1 MSNTAAAAIEA
12 KKTLR
17 ETLRTFFRSATTFTR
32 LAFAAAPGRA
42 SAAIAAEL
50 AGAAMALISSY
61 QIKDV
66 VQAASNGSSQQAVA
80 AAVALA
86 ATAGVAT
93 LCFMIYGQLSPR
105 LVEAISVYL
114 DGELVRLTARIPTL
128 EYADRPAHAD
138 KIALIR
144 NSRQQLASGLQ
155 VVAVSFRLTVQLLG
169 TFVILMSVD
178 PWLGLLPLFAI
189 PRALAGQEAR
199 RLQVRAQEATAEPM
213 RLRGHIFN
221 HATSPVAGKELRIF
235 NLGEELALRYRQ
247 ISATTRHLN
256 VRANWGGALWSALGD
271 SIFTVGCIA
280 AVVWLVLQA
289 AHGAVTP
296 AGVVLAASL
305 ITGLILQMNA
315 ALQYTQFIQALSTT
329 AERYVWLEDFSNE
342 AAKTQLGEA
351 RSPAVLRRAIR
362 LDGVGFA
369 YPDRDKPVL
378 SDVSLEIPAGKVIA
392 LVGEN
397 GSGKSTLVKLLCGF
411 YRPSSGRVLIDD
423 TDLAGIA
430 PGDWRGRIGGAFQ
443 DFTNFETPMHESV
456 GLGDLPHLGDRDR
469 AVAAMGRAGA
479 ADLARLNAQGLD
491 VMLGKKWGGIDLSGG
506 QWQKL
511 ALGRALM
518 RDEPL
523 LVVFDEPAAALDASA
538 EHDLFERFAAEARS
552 GQSAGR
558 ATLLISHRFSTV
570 RMADAIAVLE
580 AGQIAEFG
588 SHGALMKAGGKY
600 AELFEIQASAYR

>member
-1 MSNTAAAAIEA
+1 MTKLLEG
-12 KKTLR
+12 LR
-17 ETLRTFFRSATTFTR
+17 QFVRSVLIFTR

-42 SAAIAAEL
+42 TAAIAAEL
-50 AGAAMALISSY
+50 LGAGLALVSSY

-66 VQAASNGSSQQAVA
+66 VQAATSGPPGHAVA
-80 AAVALA
+80 AAIALA
-86 ATAGVAT
+86 ATGGAAT

-114 DGELVRLTARIPTL
+114 DGELVRLTARIPTI

-138 KIALIR
+138 KIGLIR

-155 VVAVSFRLTVQLLG
+155 VVAVSFRLVVQLLG
-169 TFVILMSVD
+169 TFVILISVD
-178 PWLGLLPLFAI
+178 PWLALLPIFAI
-189 PRALAGQEAR
+189 PRFLAGREAR
-199 RLQVRAQEATAEPM
+199 RLTVAAQEATAEPM

-235 NLGEELALRYRQ
+235 DLGEELAKRYRQ

-256 VRANWGGALWSALGD
+256 VRNNWGGALWSALGD
-271 SIFTVGCIA
+271 SIFTIGCIA
-280 AVVWLVLQA
+280 AVAWLVLQA

-305 ITGLILQMNA
+305 ITGLIMQMNA

-329 AERYVWLEDFSNE
+329 AERYLWLEDFSNA
-342 AAKTQLGEA
+342 AAKAELGD
-351 RSPAVLRRAIR
+351 RPSPAVLRRGVT
-362 LDGVGFA
+362 LEGVGFA

-378 SDVSLEIPAGKVIA
+378 IDVSLELPAGKVIA

-411 YRPSSGRVLIDD
+411 YRPSSGRILIDD
-423 TDLAGIA
+423 TDMAEIA
-430 PGDWRGRIGGAFQ
+430 PADWRARIGGAFQ

-456 GLGDLPHLGDRDR
+456 GLGDLPHLGDQER
-469 AVAAMGRAGA
+469 AAAALARAGGT
-479 ADLARLNAQGLD
+479 DLAKLNPQGLD

-580 AGQIAEFG
+580 GGRIAEFG
-588 SHGALMKAGGKY
+588 SHEALVRAGGRY
-600 AELFEIQASAYR
+600 AELFEMQASAYR

>member
-1 MSNTAAAAIEA
+1 M
-12 KKTLR
+12 KKAL
-17 ETLRTFFRSATTFTR
+17 ETLRQFFRSAFIFVR

-42 SAAIAAEL
+42 AAAIGSEL
-50 AGAAMALISSY
+50 LGAIFGLVSSY
-61 QIKDV
+61 QIKGV
-66 VQAASNGSSQQAVA
+66 VQAASGHAPDHAIA
-80 AAVALA
+80 AALVLA
-86 ATAGVAT
+86 ATAGGAT

-105 LVEAISVYL
+105 LVEAISVHL
-114 DGELVRLTARIPTL
+114 DGELVRLTARIPTI

-138 KIALIR
+138 KIGLIR

-155 VVAVSFRLTVQLLG
+155 VVAVSFRMILTLLG
-169 TFVILMSVD
+169 TFVILIGVD
-178 PWLGLLPLFAI
+178 PWLALLPLFAI
-189 PRALAGQEAR
+189 PRAFAGREAR

-235 NLGEELALRYRQ
+235 GLGEELAERYRQ
-247 ISATTRHLN
+247 ISMTTRHLN
-256 VRANWGGALWSALGD
+256 VSANWGGALWSALGD
-271 SIFTVGCIA
+271 AIFTAGCIA
-280 AVVWLVLQA
+280 AVAWLVLQA

-329 AERYVWLEDFSNE
+329 AERYVWLEDFSNA
-342 AAKTQLGEA
+342 AAKAELGDTP
-351 RSPAVLRRAIR
+351 SPTVLRRAIA
-362 LDGVGFA
+362 VENVTFA

-378 SDVSLEIPAGKVIA
+378 VDVSLEIPAGKVIA

-411 YRPSSGRVLIDD
+411 YRPSSGRILIDE
-423 TDLAGIA
+423 TDLADIA
-430 PGDWRGRIGGAFQ
+430 PADWRGRIGGAFQ
-443 DFTNFETPMHESV
+443 DFTNFEVPMHESV
-456 GLGDLPHLGDRDR
+456 GLGDLPRLGDRDR
-469 AVAAMGRAGA
+469 AAAAMARAGGT
-479 ADLARLNAQGLD
+479 DLARLNPEGLE

-518 RDEPL
+518 RDAPL

-580 AGQIAEFG
+580 DGAIAEFG
-588 SHGALMKAGGKY
+588 SHQALMAAGGRY

>member
-1 MSNTAAAAIEA
+1 MNKALAA
-12 KKTLR
+12 LR
-17 ETLRTFFRSATTFTR
+17 LLVRSSATFTR

-42 SAAIAAEL
+42 SAAIGFEL
-50 AGAAMALISSY
+50 LGAIFALVSSY
-61 QIKDV
+61 QIKGV
-66 VQAASNGSSQQAVA
+66 VQAASNHAPDHAVA
-80 AAVALA
+80 AALVLA
-86 ATAGVAT
+86 ATAGAAS

-105 LVEAISVYL
+105 LVEAISVHL
-114 DGELVRLTARIPTL
+114 DAELVRLTARIPTI
-128 EYADRPAHAD
+128 EYADRPVHAD
-138 KIALIR
+138 KIGLIR

-155 VVAVSFRLTVQLLG
+155 VVAVSFRMILTLLG
-169 TFVILMSVD
+169 TFVILIGVD
-178 PWLGLLPLFAI
+178 PWLALLPLFAI
-189 PRALAGQEAR
+189 PRAFAGREAR
-199 RLQVRAQEATAEPM
+199 RLQVQAQEATAEPM

-235 NLGEELALRYRQ
+235 GLGEELADRYRQ
-247 ISATTRHLN
+247 ISMTTRHLN

-271 SIFTVGCIA
+271 AIFTAGCIA
-280 AVVWLVLQA
+280 AVAWLVVQA

-342 AAKTQLGEA
+342 AAKTELGDTP
-351 RSPAVLRRAIR
+351 SPVILRRAIA
-362 LDGVGFA
+362 VENVTFA
-369 YPDRDKPVL
+369 YPDRDTPVL
-378 SDVSLEIPAGKVIA
+378 ADISLEIPAGKVIA

-411 YRPSSGRVLIDD
+411 YRPSSGRILIDE
-423 TDLAGIA
+423 TDLTDIA
-430 PGDWRGRIGGAFQ
+430 PADWRGRIDGAFQ

-456 GLGDLPHLGDRDR
+456 GLGDLPRLGDRER
-469 AVAAMGRAGA
+469 AAAAMARAGG
-479 ADLARLNAQGLD
+479 ADLAKLNAQGLE

-511 ALGRALM
+511 ALARALM
-518 RDEPL
+518 RDDPL

-580 AGQIAEFG
+580 DGRIAEFG
-588 SHGALMKAGGKY
+588 SHPALMAAGGRY

>member
-1 MSNTAAAAIEA
+1 MTDSAPKAGET
-12 KKTLR
+12 KKTALEAVR
-17 ETLRTFFRSATTFTR
+17 LFARSSATFTR

-42 SAAIAAEL
+42 SAAVTAEL
-50 AGAAMALISSY
+50 AGAILALISSY

-66 VQAASNGSSQQAVA
+66 IQAASGGSPQHAVA
-80 AAVALA
+80 AALTLA
-86 ATAGVAT
+86 ATAGAAS
-93 LCFMIYGQLSPR
+93 LCFMIYAQLSPR
-105 LVEAISVYL
+105 LVEAISVHL
-114 DGELVRLTARIPTL
+114 DGELVRLTSRIPTI

-138 KIALIR
+138 KIGLIR

-169 TFVILMSVD
+169 TFVILISVD
-178 PWLGLLPLFAI
+178 PWLALLPLFAI

-235 NLGEELALRYRQ
+235 GLGEELAKRYRD

-280 AVVWLVLQA
+280 AVAWLVVQA

-315 ALQYTQFIQALSTT
+315 ALQYTQFVQALSTT

-342 AAKTQLGEA
+342 AAKTQLGETP
-351 RSPAVLRRAIR
+351 SPAILRRAIT
-362 LDGVGFA
+362 VENVSFT

-378 SDVSLEIPAGKVIA
+378 ADISLEIPAGKVIA

-411 YRPSSGRVLIDD
+411 YRPSSGRILIDD
-423 TDLAGIA
+423 TDLADIA
-430 PGDWRGRIGGAFQ
+430 PADWRGRIGGAFQ

-456 GLGDLPHLGDRDR
+456 GLGDLPSLGDRGR
-469 AVAAMGRAGA
+469 ASAAMTRAGGG
-479 ADLARLNAQGLD
+479 DLATLDPQGLD
-491 VMLGKKWGGIDLSGG
+491 VMLGKKWGGVDLSGG

-538 EHDLFERFAAEARS
+538 EHDLFERFAAEARA

-558 ATLLISHRFSTV
+558 STLLISHRFSTV

-580 AGQIAEFG
+580 AGKIAEFG
-588 SHGALMKAGGKY
+588 SHEALKKAGGRY

>member
-1 MSNTAAAAIEA
+1 V
-12 KKTLR
+12 KKLL
-17 ETLRTFFRSATTFTR
+17 ETLRKFFRSAFIFIR

-42 SAAIAAEL
+42 AAAIGCEL
-50 AGAAMALISSY
+50 LGAIFALISSY
-61 QIKDV
+61 QIKGV
-66 VQAASNGSSQQAVA
+66 VQAASGHAPDHAIA
-80 AAVALA
+80 AALVLA
-86 ATAGVAT
+86 ATAGAAS

-105 LVEAISVYL
+105 LVEAISVHL
-114 DGELVRLTARIPTL
+114 DAELVCLTSRIPTI
-128 EYADRPAHAD
+128 EYADRPVHAD
-138 KIALIR
+138 KIGLIR

-155 VVAVSFRLTVQLLG
+155 VVAVSFRMILTLLG
-169 TFVILMSVD
+169 TFVILIGVD
-178 PWLGLLPLFAI
+178 PWLALLPLFAI
-189 PRALAGQEAR
+189 PRAFAGREAR
-199 RLQVRAQEATAEPM
+199 RLQVQAQEATAEPM

-235 NLGEELALRYRQ
+235 GLGEELANRYRQ
-247 ISATTRHLN
+247 ISMATRHLN

-271 SIFTVGCIA
+271 AIFTVGCIA
-280 AVVWLVLQA
+280 AVAWLVLQA
-289 AHGAVTP
+289 AHGAVTT

-342 AAKTQLGEA
+342 AAKAELGDKP
-351 RSPAVLRRAIR
+351 SPAILRHAIA
-362 LDGVGFA
+362 VENVTFA

-378 SDVSLEIPAGKVIA
+378 ADISLEIPAGKVIA

-411 YRPSSGRVLIDD
+411 YRPSSGRILIDE
-423 TDLAGIA
+423 TDLTDIA
-430 PGDWRGRIGGAFQ
+430 PVDWRGRIDGAFQ
-443 DFTNFETPMHESV
+443 DFTNFEVPMHESV
-456 GLGDLPHLGDRDR
+456 GLGDLPRLGDRER
-469 AVAAMGRAGA
+469 AAMAMARAGGS
-479 ADLARLNAQGLD
+479 DLGKLNAQGLD

-511 ALGRALM
+511 ALARALV
-518 RDEPL
+518 RDDPL

-580 AGQIAEFG
+580 NGAIAEFG
-588 SHGALMKAGGKY
+588 SHQALMAAGGRY